1 MFWGSGVMYQD
12 KVHTYIHTYMSQKL
26 KSARKAK
33 YVELFKCM
41 SHAMR
46 AGEGEGGGTTLYVQY
61 ITM

>member
-26 KSARKAK
+26 KSAK
-33 YVELFKCM
+33 YVELF